1 MQFRSNDVQGVF
13 VYDFSDNLGW
23 SEKVREYYN
32 KGDVIDVD
40 FDVVIE
46 THFMVDFLNNKFVA
60 IDAEAQEWAKTL
72 VEFMKPVDEVE
83 VQEAQELATA

>member
-46 THFMVDFLNNKFVA
+46 THFTVDFLNNKFTA
-60 IDAEAQEWAKTL
+60 IDAEAQDWAKTL
-72 VEFMKPVDEVE
+72 VEFMQPVDEVE
-83 VQEAQELATA
+83 VQELEVA